1 MRTDRWILAAAL
13 SLGLA
18 GYASAQT
25 PPSPA
30 QAPPPAPAGIPA
42 ETPPPVP
49 DDAPRPISTSS
60 SSHLSVGHG
69 QNHWL
74 ASGFAGT
81 NFDTNGNNASP
92 DFGGQ
97 VGYLWKGA
105 VGAELVGNVSPSFK
119 LNNALVSGDPNVN
132 SYMANAIGAL
142 PLGADGQFQPYISG
156 GLGAMQMRADVFTLA
171 LSGVEGTSSSNQT
184 RFAGNIGGGFMAFAG
199 NFGVRGDV
207 RFFHAFQDNRLTTD
221 ANTPQDVFTSNLLS
235 GLDIWRAN
243 IGVAVR
249 W

>member
-13 SLGLA
+13 SLGLT

-25 PPSPA
+25 PPPPV
-30 QAPPPAPAGIPA
+30 QAPPPTPGGVPA
-42 ETPPPVP
+42 TPPPAPLP
-49 DDAPRPISTSS
+49 DDAPRPSPGTSS
-60 SSHLSVGHG
+60 SVSLGHTR
-69 QNHWL
+69 NHWL
-74 ASGFAGT
+74 ASGFAGS

-97 VGYLWKGA
+97 VGYLWNGII
-105 VGAELVGNVSPSFK
+105 GAEVIGSVSPSFK

-132 SYMANAIGAL
+132 SYMANAIGAV
-142 PLGADGQFQPYISG
+142 PLGADGQFQPYVSG
-156 GLGAMQMRADVFTLA
+156 GFGAMQMRADVFTLA
-171 LSGVEGTSSSNQT
+171 ISGVDGTASSNQS

-199 NFGVRGDV
+199 NIGVRGDV
-207 RFFHAFQDNRLTTD
+207 RFFHAFEDNRFTTD
-221 ANTPQDVFTSNLLS
+221 ATSPEDVFTKNLLS